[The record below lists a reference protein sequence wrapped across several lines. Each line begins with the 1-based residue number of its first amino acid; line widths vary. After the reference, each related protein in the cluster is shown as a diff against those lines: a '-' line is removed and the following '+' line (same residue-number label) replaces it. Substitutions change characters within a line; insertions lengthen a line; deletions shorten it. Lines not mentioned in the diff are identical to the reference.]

1 MNDKYRILGDLHTHT
16 IASQH
21 AYSTIG
27 ELVDQSKKLG
37 MEFLAVTDHGPEM
50 LDGAI
55 RHHFYCMPGLP
66 EVVDGIRLYKGAEV
80 NIKSFEGR
88 LDLDD
93 EVLSRLDFI
102 IASYHVEAI
111 SPGSEEE
118 NTKGWLNAIRNKY
131 VDCLGHTGNPAYPFN
146 HEKIEDNV
154 TKVAKVFSKSA
165 FCIILFAVFQN
176 TFLRFGFIADASST
190 KKTPAAISRRRL
202 CRSEC
207 RAAAPLGR
215 GAASASARSFCG
227 IKLHVLPVR
236 PQFFEA
242 IEHSGVVVED
252 VHDDTAEVQHRPLPF
267 PHAVAAQ
274 HGHAVFLHLLFDI
287 FGKRFH
293 LFVAARRADD
303 EVVGKD
309 GEVRDVEHGD
319 VHRFPLVE
327 LFTDRVFDFFGIH
340 LFSLSCAKAPFSFSY
355 YSAASCGR

>member
-27 ELVDQSKKLG
+27 ELIDQSKKLD

-146 HEKIEDNV
+146 HEKIVKALHDEG
-154 TKVAKVFSKSA
+154 K
-165 FCIILFAVFQN
+165 ILEINANSPVV
-176 TFLRFGFIADASST
+176 RKG
-190 KKTPAAISRRRL
+190 
-202 CRSEC
+202 SEKNC
-207 RAAAPLGR
+207 TDI
-215 GAASASARSFCG
+215 
-227 IKLHVLPVR
+227 IKLCKKYSVPVIATSDAHHKWNVGNVKASLDMLEELEFPPHLILNTSR
-236 PQFFEA
+236 EA
-242 IEHSGVVVED
+242 IEEYIV
-252 VHDDTAEVQHRPLPF
+252 
-267 PHAVAAQ
+267 
-274 HGHAVFLHLLFDI
+274 
-287 FGKRFH
+287 KRK
-293 LFVAARRADD
+293 RA
-303 EVVGKD
+303 K
-309 GEVRDVEHGD
+309 
-319 VHRFPLVE
+319 
-327 LFTDRVFDFFGIH
+327 
-340 LFSLSCAKAPFSFSY
+340 SL
-355 YSAASCGR
+355 